1 MVTMGTNVWINK
13 AQCDDAERLYY
24 EKLSGAKS
32 SSGSGSVSVTSGNPV
47 PGSIAEQISKA
58 RQHIQNSLSAV
69 ELVGKDKELAAKFEK
84 LQLENRE
91 LRQATEDLK
100 ALVIGLSERVNSLEA
115 GAGVKTTP
123 APAASKDDD
132 GDDDEVDLFGS
143 DEEEDDE
150 EKKRITEERLKAYH
164 EKKSKK
170 PKVIAKTSVLFDVKP
185 WDDETDMEAMKDAV
199 KGIEMEG
206 LVWGATKLVPVGY
219 GINKLQIMC
228 TVEDEKVSIEELS
241 EKMTEFEDFVQSVD
255 VAAMNKI

>member
-1 MVTMGTNVWINK
+1 MG
-13 AQCDDAERLYY
+13 D
-24 EKLSGAKS
+24 
-32 SSGSGSVSVTSGNPV
+32 
-47 PGSIAEQISKA
+47 
-58 RQHIQNSLSAV
+58 
-69 ELVGKDKELAAKFEK
+69 
-84 LQLENRE
+84 
-91 LRQATEDLK
+91 
-100 ALVIGLSERVNSLEA
+100 
-115 GAGVKTTP
+115 
-123 APAASKDDD
+123 
-132 GDDDEVDLFGS
+132 VDLFGS
-143 DEEEDDE
+143 DEESDDE

-185 WDDETDMEAMKDAV
+185 WDDETDMEAMKEAV

-241 EKMTEFEDFVQSVD
+241 EKMMEFEDFVQSVD